1 MSKKED
7 QANGV
12 EGEVTSQGDAPEF
25 GMMVHKQYIKDFSFE
40 NPNAPETLGGG
51 QTQPKMEANINM
63 QAISLD
69 KEKNLY
75 EVVMHVNVT
84 SEREGKVL
92 FHVELQY
99 GLVASVQ
106 GAVPEE
112 HHHPLLLIE
121 GPKMAFPFVR
131 QILANTIQS
140 GGYPP
145 LLLNPVNFEELYKK
159 QYLSQQQEQAAGNA

>member
-1 MSKKED
+1 
-7 QANGV
+7 
-12 EGEVTSQGDAPEF
+12 
-25 GMMVHKQYIKDFSFE
+25 
-40 NPNAPETLGGG
+40 
-51 QTQPKMEANINM
+51 M

-131 QILANTIQS
+131 QILANTIQA

-159 QYLSQQQEQAAGNA
+159 QYMSQQQEQAAGNA